1 MGEVWVLGGIS
12 ADFLGIYYCVKIV
25 EKHTKFWNFEKK
37 KKKDF
42 WLWLE
47 RQNFVKL
54 VNSVKEENIK
64 ILRGTLGVFGFFK
77 IT

>member
-37 KKKDF
+37 KKK
-42 WLWLE
+42 
-47 RQNFVKL
+47 K
-54 VNSVKEENIK
+54 K
-64 ILRGTLGVFGFFK
+64 IFGCGLSDKTL
-77 IT
+77 